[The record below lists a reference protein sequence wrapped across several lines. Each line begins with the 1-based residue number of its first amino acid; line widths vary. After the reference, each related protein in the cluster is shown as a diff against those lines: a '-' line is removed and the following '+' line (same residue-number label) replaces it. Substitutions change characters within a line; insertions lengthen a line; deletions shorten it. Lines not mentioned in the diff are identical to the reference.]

1 MGRRSKVRE
10 GQWTDTH
17 DGEVVVFLI
26 GMTVNRWW
34 RPDKWWPVFIAM
46 PRMLA
51 ELSKDPDAGLL
62 GYRLLVGSKGPYV
75 VQYWRDTQ
83 ALLAYAQDN
92 DKEHRKAWRAF
103 NQRSRTAAG
112 AVGIWH
118 ETYAVPAG
126 AHETLYGSTPPLGL
140 AAATSAVPVG
150 AGRETARERISAGA
164 VG

>member
-1 MGRRSKVRE
+1 MGKRSKIRE
-10 GQWTDTH
+10 GRWTDAH
-17 DGEVVVFLI
+17 DGGVVVFLI

-34 RPDKWWPVFIAM
+34 RPDKWWPVFTAM

-51 ELSKDPDAGLL
+51 ELSKDPDSGLL

-83 ALLAYAQDN
+83 ALISYAQDN
-92 DKEHRKAWRAF
+92 DQEHRKAWRAF

-126 AHETLYGSTPPLGL
+126 AHETLYGSTPLMGL

-150 AGRETARERISAGA
+150 GGRESAQERLARSAG
-164 VG
+164 